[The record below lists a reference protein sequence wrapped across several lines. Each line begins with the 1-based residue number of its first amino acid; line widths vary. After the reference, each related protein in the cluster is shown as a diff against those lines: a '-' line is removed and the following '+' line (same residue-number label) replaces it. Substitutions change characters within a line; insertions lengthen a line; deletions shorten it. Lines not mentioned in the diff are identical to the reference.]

1 MSIETAKGYA
11 KVGAMA
17 KHGLC
22 AVALAVCAGLT
33 PVDAAGQ
40 SARGQGVAQG
50 RPAPED
56 SSTSPPRRP
65 LALPSWLRINVEQ
78 RTRFESIDH
87 RYRPAEV
94 GGDDLFS
101 FRSRLQVRLGTD
113 RWWAYSETQ
122 DSRVAGDDSASTINF
137 TYENKTQVQQLHA
150 GVAWK
155 DLGRHQLAFQAEGGR
170 FSRDFGFRRVIARNL
185 YRNTTNA
192 YEGLQARLGART
204 WSLIGLAS
212 RPVYWTY
219 PEIERDP
226 RFVDARFGGLYFTT
240 TRKREASADAYALL
254 WRDGDTSPAAERRR
268 LDTPGF
274 RLFGQ
279 FGKDHLAEYELEAAV
294 QWGEVGGRDH
304 QAWFEHV
311 QAGYNWPGVAWKP
324 RVLALWDYAS
334 GDEDPTDDRDGT
346 WDVLLGARRFEFGP
360 VNLYGFVARSNL
372 NSPAVWFLFRP
383 AEAWDWSLQVR
394 DIRLAQARDAWR
406 SMNLQD
412 PTGRAGTHVG
422 TQAELRLRRRF
433 GPHVEIDSGFVY
445 FDEGRFVRTLKPS
458 GDGRALFAYSGIE
471 LKF

>member
-1 MSIETAKGYA
+1 MSMETAKGYVRAGARA
-11 KVGAMA
+11 KQ
-17 KHGLC
+17 GLC
-22 AVALAVCAGLT
+22 TVGLAVCAAIGPPAAWAQPSPPSGT
-33 PVDAAGQ
+33 PPGT
-40 SARGQGVAQG
+40 SAPAQG
-50 RPAPED
+50 PSGPA
-56 SSTSPPRRP
+56 RRP
-65 LALPSWLRINVEQ
+65 FALPRWLQVHVEQ

-101 FRSRLQVRLGTD
+101 FRSRLQVRVGTD

-122 DSRVAGDDSASTINF
+122 DSRVAGDDSASSINF
-137 TYENKTQVQQLHA
+137 TYENETQVQQLHA

-155 DLGRHQLAFQAEGGR
+155 DLGRHQLAFQVEGGR
-170 FSRDFGFRRVIARNL
+170 FSRDFGFRRLIARNL

-192 YEGLQARLGART
+192 YDGVQARLGAKT
-204 WSLIGLAS
+204 WSLIGLAT

-226 RFVDARFGGLYFTT
+226 RLADVRFGGLYFTT
-240 TRKREASADAYALL
+240 TKKRELNADVYALM
-254 WRDGDTSPAAERRR
+254 WRDGDARPARDRRR
-268 LDTPGF
+268 LDTPGG

-279 FGKDHLAEYELEAAV
+279 FGKDHRAEYELEAAI

-304 QAWFEHV
+304 HAWFEHAQV
-311 QAGYNWPGVAWKP
+311 GYNWPDAFWKP
-324 RVLALWDYAS
+324 RVLALWDYAT

-346 WDVLLGARRFEFGP
+346 WDVLMGARRFEFGP
-360 VNLYGFVARSNL
+360 VNLYGFVARSNV

-383 AEAWDWSLQVR
+383 AAAWDWSLQIR
-394 DIRLAQARDAWR
+394 DIRLAEARDSWR
-406 SMNLQD
+406 SMGLQD
-412 PTGRAGTHVG
+412 PTGQAGTHVG

-471 LKF
+471 VKF